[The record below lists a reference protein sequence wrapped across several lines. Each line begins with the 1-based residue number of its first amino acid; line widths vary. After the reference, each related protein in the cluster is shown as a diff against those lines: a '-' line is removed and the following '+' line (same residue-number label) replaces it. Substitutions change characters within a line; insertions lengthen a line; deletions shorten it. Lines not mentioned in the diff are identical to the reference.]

1 MKLLGYARL
10 ANTCAELDGHRARAG
25 RERHVPEEPRGR
37 DGFPG
42 ASSYIEDCG
51 YGAVV
56 RAHVTEHV
64 LPQWGMTYFRCDGQ
78 NGKAAQAVFEALQA
92 FIEKELT
99 SLAGR
104 VILESVVLPWSR
116 MFEMEYT
123 AKYRSEQ

>member
-1 MKLLGYARL
+1 MKLLGYAGWNTSANSMGTVL
-10 ANTCAELDGHRARAG
+10 AQAVNGMHQKNRAAAMDFLV
-25 RERHVPEEPRGR
+25 ER
-37 DGFPG
+37 
-42 ASSYIEDCG
+42 YIEDCG

-56 RAHVTEHV
+56 RAYVTEHI

-116 MFEMEYT
+116 MFEIGVT
-123 AKYRSEQ
+123 AKYR